1 METVLDLL
9 EPEREGL
16 NISEDPSTG
25 EVVCAGA
32 RVIEVTNLQGLV
44 EILEVRVDTCVIEIS
59 VSSSRAVQLLIKS
72 SLPRSP
78 SGTHL
83 ERGCVYFGGVC
94 RWARATAWWRISG

>member
-25 EVVCAGA
+25 EVVIAGA

-44 EILEVRVDTCVIEIS
+44 EILEVRV
-59 VSSSRAVQLLIKS
+59 
-72 SLPRSP
+72 
-78 SGTHL
+78 
-83 ERGCVYFGGVC
+83 GCC
-94 RWARATAWWRISG
+94 D